1 MRHLAIGLGLLLFG
15 FPVVAGDQQ
24 PGESEAILS
33 GWQRELQGIQGQ
45 LLREQWEEATDA
57 SSRLLEDVVDKLKNG
72 EGSAS
77 LLALVVAQQALA
89 EAGLGRMEDAIWHF
103 HEAENLNPEF
113 RTASLSAY
121 GSGGQK
127 LERHRLREL
136 GQGGRVGA
144 VERLGDADRGI
155 EPPAILASPFMIFRA
170 SAEVLR
176 AFPRDLRVELII
188 DTEGRVREPV
198 VIGSLVNPAP
208 VLVSLEVLR
217 DWRFEPATIADQP
230 VAVLF
235 ELDLPLTRGATERA
249 RVELRSLVSKGEVR
263 EP

>member
-1 MRHLAIGLGLLLFG
+1 MAYANRGGAYARTLELDKAIADLDTAIRLDLNLQIAYVNRGAVLAM
-15 FPVVAGDQQ
+15 
-24 PGESEAILS
+24 S
-33 GWQRELQGIQGQ
+33 
-45 LLREQWEEATDA
+45 
-57 SSRLLEDVVDKLKNG
+57 
-72 EGSAS
+72 
-77 LLALVVAQQALA
+77 
-89 EAGLGRMEDAIWHF
+89 GRMEDAIWHF
-103 HEAENLNPEF
+103 HEAENLNPKF

-136 GQGGRVGA
+136 GQGGRAGA
-144 VERLGDADRGI
+144 VERLGNADRGI

-217 DWRFEPATIADQP
+217 DWRFTPATLADQP

-249 RVELRSLVSKGEVR
+249 RVALLSPASKGEVR
-263 EP
+263 